1 MELII
6 RVLGISEPKHEI
18 KILKFFIFPIDS
30 MSELVYYTYIDKKI
44 NRLRRIKDM
53 LTEEQKREF
62 ERIFNFYSLQ
72 KEYDS
77 ECRAEW
83 SDKMWAFRTA
93 VSILFYKFTFDKF
106 EEKNGVEYS
115 SYILE
120 EIRN

>member
-1 MELII
+1 MFG
-6 RVLGISEPKHEI
+6 RV
-18 KILKFFIFPIDS
+18 
-30 MSELVYYTYIDKKI
+30 Y
-44 NRLRRIKDM
+44 RLRRIKAM

>member
-1 MELII
+1 M
-6 RVLGISEPKHEI
+6 
-18 KILKFFIFPIDS
+18 
-30 MSELVYYTYIDKKI
+30 KKI
-44 NRLRRIKDM
+44 KEQYNKLNEIMENIDNIISDIEKESVQKMLWTGQKSIQIKEDKNM

>member
-1 MELII
+1 MFPLFKRRKRILYKSRKI
-6 RVLGISEPKHEI
+6 R
-18 KILKFFIFPIDS
+18 
-30 MSELVYYTYIDKKI
+30 
-44 NRLRRIKDM
+44 RKDM

-83 SDKMWAFRTA
+83 SNKMWAFRTA

>member
-1 MELII
+1 
-6 RVLGISEPKHEI
+6 
-18 KILKFFIFPIDS
+18 

-93 VSILFYKFTFDKF
+93 VSILLYKFTFDKF
-106 EEKNGVEYS
+106 KEKNGVKYS

>member
-1 MELII
+1 
-6 RVLGISEPKHEI
+6 
-18 KILKFFIFPIDS
+18 
-30 MSELVYYTYIDKKI
+30 
-44 NRLRRIKDM
+44 M

-93 VSILFYKFTFDKF
+93 VSILSYKFTFDKF

-120 EIRN
+120 EIRNWVAFIDKNQRGRTSYS